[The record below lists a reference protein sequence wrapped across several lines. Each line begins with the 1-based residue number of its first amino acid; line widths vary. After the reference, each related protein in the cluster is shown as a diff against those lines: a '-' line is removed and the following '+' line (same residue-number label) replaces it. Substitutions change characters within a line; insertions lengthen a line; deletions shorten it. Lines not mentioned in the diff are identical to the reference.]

1 MYVSTVDLGVSHMPP
16 TQPPLQVHQQQKL
29 QDSQPIKES
38 QPEKIM
44 TDG

>member
-1 MYVSTVDLGVSHMPP
+1 MYVSIVDLGVSHTPP
-16 TQPPLQVHQQQKL
+16 TQPPLQVHQQPKL
-29 QDSQPIKES
+29 QDSQPIKDS